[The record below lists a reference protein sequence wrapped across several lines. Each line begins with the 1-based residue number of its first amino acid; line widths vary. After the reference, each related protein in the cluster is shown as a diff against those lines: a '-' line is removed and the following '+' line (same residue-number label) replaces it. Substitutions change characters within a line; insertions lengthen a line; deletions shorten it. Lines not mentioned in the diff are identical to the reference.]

1 MALTPSAERLVV
13 ELSLYLFLRLRSVA
27 IRIRPPNLPRKFS
40 KKKKKVKNGLFVVLD
55 SMVTFSESVIE
66 EYIEVDNHDLS
77 QRLEMIFFSFCSK
90 HPSDTIAAFA

>member
-1 MALTPSAERLVV
+1 M
-13 ELSLYLFLRLRSVA
+13 
-27 IRIRPPNLPRKFS
+27 
-40 KKKKKVKNGLFVVLD
+40 FVVLD

-66 EYIEVDNHDLS
+66 EYIEVDNHNLS